1 MKEFAE
7 IITKFFNSNSLLKD
21 YKKFLKQMLKNFN
34 KLSKEEINE
43 LYGEKAT
50 NENDLKFAIDYIN
63 LILKYRKTG
72 NENEK

>member
-34 KLSKEEINE
+34 KLTKEEITE
-43 LYGEKAT
+43 LYGEKAK

-63 LILKYRKTG
+63 LILKYRKIG